1 MPWPRSI
8 RDSSTQTEE
17 AEQLGE
23 MGAQNMDLFRMLELH
38 EPPGYSHREKPLK
51 NRESSTT

>member
-1 MPWPRSI
+1 MPWPRST
-8 RDSSTQTEE
+8 RDSPTQTEE

-23 MGAQNMDLFRMLELH
+23 MGAWNMDPFRMLELH
-38 EPPGYSHREKPLK
+38 EPSGYSHREKTLK